1 MRIFRI
7 SRRLIKNFNYLEICE
22 WYLNWVQFYGIK
34 LLFYGCDDDNFV
46 INIRNE
52 INGSLFS
59 CMEGI
64 RDVIIG
70 YGKYLRYVYIS

>member
-1 MRIFRI
+1 MRTSRI
-7 SRRLIKNFNYLEICE
+7 SRRSIKNSNYPETCE
-22 WYLNWVQFYGIK
+22 WHLNWVQPYGIK
-34 LLFYGCDDDNFV
+34 LLFYGCDDDNSV

-70 YGKYLRYVYIS
+70 HGKYSRYVHTS